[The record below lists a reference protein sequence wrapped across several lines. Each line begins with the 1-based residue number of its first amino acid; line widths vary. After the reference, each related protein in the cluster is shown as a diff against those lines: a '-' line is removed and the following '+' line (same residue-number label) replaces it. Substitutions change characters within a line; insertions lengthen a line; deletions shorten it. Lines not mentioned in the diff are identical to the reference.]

1 MNNRMASKLVS
12 REIRHKLVCW
22 SLGRLWLCQDGPR
35 SPSSLCTWFLTVLGS
50 PSSLLLVICC
60 GRGLCSL
67 CDNNTCSFQPSVS
80 LSFPASGWSEKPSI
94 FSSLGD
100 KIAEVLSTQAAH
112 LRLKP
117 VSESGHK
124 GIQISQSSP
133 LAPGRED
140 SRTHLPSYL
149 RPTVPSALRG
159 AREGRP
165 DRKVVP
171 GTVSSCWWQFAWE
184 HVSHSW
190 LAEFPLKNSLVFTF

>member
-1 MNNRMASKLVS
+1 MS
-12 REIRHKLVCW
+12 RW
-22 SLGRLWLCQDGPR
+22 
-35 SPSSLCTWFLTVLGS
+35 PSEPFIIMYMIFNCFGVPLI
-50 PSSLLLVICC
+50 PPPVICHA
-60 GRGLCSL
+60 RGLCSL
-67 CDNNTCSFQPSVS
+67 CDNNTCSFQPTVS
-80 LSFPASGWSEKPSI
+80 FSFPASGWSEKPSI

-149 RPTVPSALRG
+149 RPTVPSAQRG